1 MSVSFEV
8 VNISSLMIMH
18 DQKLTSVAMTT
29 EIVLLNSCLYVVLV
43 CVSDWSLSQLLD
55 RDFKSEM
62 Q

>member
-1 MSVSFEV
+1 MSVSLEV
-8 VNISSLMIMH
+8 VNIFSLMIMH
-18 DQKLTSVAMTT
+18 DQQLTSVAMTT

-43 CVSDWSLSQLLD
+43 YVTDWSLSQLLD